1 MHELDISSQNNDL
14 SEWIQSQHKALRQY
28 CCSLTG
34 SSWEGEDL
42 AQETWL
48 KVWSAINAKE
58 GHTLLA
64 RSYLYRTARNSWIDR
79 GRRKGIKPLDQP
91 LDDLPL
97 AEQQHDYITMW
108 TAMETL
114 VNQLAPNQR
123 IALLLVDVLK
133 YTAAESAE
141 LLNTTEGAV
150 KAALHRARV
159 KLRKL
164 ADEDNHKDNS
174 KEIKQPKVL
183 QGHSSSSKDDHVI
196 YAYMEAFRQQNTAA
210 LIMLMNDAYPM
221 DIVPMLVNK
230 AQVKPERTAIQR
242 TDNQHSSV
250 LMAA

>member
-1 MHELDISSQNNDL
+1 
-14 SEWIQSQHKALRQY
+14 
-28 CCSLTG
+28 
-34 SSWEGEDL
+34 
-42 AQETWL
+42 
-48 KVWSAINAKE
+48 
-58 GHTLLA
+58 
-64 RSYLYRTARNSWIDR
+64 
-79 GRRKGIKPLDQP
+79 
-91 LDDLPL
+91 
-97 AEQQHDYITMW
+97 MW

-221 DIVPMLVNK
+221 DIVPMLVNR

-242 TDNQHSSV
+242 TDNQHSSI